1 MIFLKQF
8 RKMTGLVP
16 MNFKPISKNTKK
28 NQIKRKEGFK
38 ILTNIIIIKNRLKIS
53 PKRLKAILNKR
64 KRRRKKK

>member
-16 MNFKPISKNTKK
+16 MNFKPINKNTKK
-28 NQIKRKEGFK
+28 NQIKRREGFK